1 MTKAS
6 DHGFLYRIPV
16 HISIGGINDV
26 AWVARA
32 SPMLWPAPGL
42 PGFLSL
48 TEEALLPAPA
58 AYFNVDGDSLELST
72 KAK

>member
-1 MTKAS
+1 MQHES
-6 DHGFLYRIPV
+6 RVPV
-16 HISIGGINDV
+16 RCYDQ
-26 AWVARA
+26 
-32 SPMLWPAPGL
+32 PLGL
-42 PGFLSL
+42 PGSLSL